1 MEQYSFQKGIV
12 KGLISLLS
20 IAGAF
25 IAFTTFSDLTVW
37 DLIVK
42 YIQPLTAGLT
52 VGGLITI
59 SVNYLKFRF
68 L

>member
-1 MEQYSFQKGIV
+1 
-12 KGLISLLS
+12 LISLLS